1 MSRPTLRFAPSPNGR
16 LHLGHASSALTN
28 ARFAERLVGRL
39 LLRIEDIDLSRT
51 RPEFVQGIF
60 DDLAWLGLRF
70 DGPARRQSEH
80 FSAYARARDHLAERK
95 LLYPC
100 FCSRGRI
107 AASIA
112 EREAAGER
120 IARDP
125 DGVPLYPG
133 TCRALPRDVVRSR
146 IGAGEPHT
154 WRLDGAAALA
164 AAAGPLVIRRF
175 SPDVSEDTVPADPAR
190 WGDAVIARRDV
201 PTSYHLAVVWDD
213 AEQGVSHV
221 VRGQDLE
228 AATDL
233 HVLLQHLL
241 GLPSPAYHHHGLIRD
256 ETGDKL
262 AKSKGSDS
270 LADLRA
276 RGVNPDAIRA
286 MLGFA

>member
-16 LHLGHASSALTN
+16 LHLGHAFSALTN
-28 ARFAERLVGRL
+28 ARIADDLGGRL
-39 LLRIEDIDLSRT
+39 LLRIEDIDLGRT
-51 RPEFVQGIF
+51 RPEFVQGTF

-70 DGPARRQSEH
+70 DGPVRRQSEH
-80 FSAYARARDHLAERK
+80 FSAYARACDALAARK

-107 AASIA
+107 AAAVA
-112 EREAAGER
+112 ERAAV
-120 IARDP
+120 ARDP
-125 DGVPLYPG
+125 DGAPLYPG
-133 TCRALPRDVVRSR
+133 TCRALSCNEVQAR
-146 IGAGEPHT
+146 IEAGEPHT

-164 AAAGPLVIRRF
+164 AVTAPLVIRRF
-175 SPDVSEDTVPADPAR
+175 APDGAEKTVPADPTR

-213 AEQGVSHV
+213 AEQGISHV

-262 AKSKGSDS
+262 AKSKGSES

-276 RGVNPDAIRA
+276 SGVDPDAVRA
-286 MLGFA
+286 MLGLA